1 MAYSTFTL
9 KKVKDEFNLTVIENI
24 NLFRDQKI
32 QPFEISDFLK
42 LTLKRYV
49 PLALSVNTEK
59 SRSEWIIA
67 PILVE
72 LKEQLNEK
80 ISLFSGKRL
89 DVDSAL
95 GLDGYCDY
103 LISLNSEQYYISAP
117 ILTIIEAKKEDII
130 EGLGQCIA
138 TMYAAHLFNERDHQ
152 NLPRIYGAVTSGSSW
167 KFILLEENK
176 AFIDTEEYYLKEL
189 EKILAILV
197 YIAEEAGQCAS
208 MDRLEG

>member
-1 MAYSTFTL
+1 MAYSGFTL
-9 KKVKDEFNLTVIENI
+9 RKVKDEFKLTIIENF

-42 LTLKRYV
+42 LTLKKYV

-72 LKEQLNEK
+72 LKERLSEK

-89 DVDSAL
+89 DVDLAL
-95 GLDGYCDY
+95 GLDGDCDY
-103 LISLNSEQYYISAP
+103 LISLNSEKHYISAP

-130 EGLGQCIA
+130 EELGQCIA
-138 TMYAAHLFNERDHQ
+138 TMYAAHLFNERDQQ
-152 NLPRIYGAVTSGSSW
+152 NLPRIYGAVTSGSDW
-167 KFILLEENK
+167 KFIRLEGNQVV
-176 AFIDTEEYYLKEL
+176 IDTEEYYLR
-189 EKILAILV
+189 
-197 YIAEEAGQCAS
+197 S
-208 MDRLEG
+208 